1 MLKDDVDMAPHFG
14 KILQMSVRWGRVSFP
29 HPDPHPHPPTN
40 VSPSPLHEEE
50 KKRREGPSIP
60 YRRLQNSAVLQGYIF
75 ARFRHIILTGGSY

>member
-29 HPDPHPHPPTN
+29 HPHPHPPTN

-50 KKRREGPSIP
+50 KKRREGPSLP
-60 YRRLQNSAVLQGYIF
+60 YRRL
-75 ARFRHIILTGGSY
+75 